1 MKSLSAIVAGLFA
14 VVASVSA
21 HADINVGVILSLTG
35 PAASLGIPAKNT
47 VALWPKEIAGQKL
60 NVTVLDDASDA
71 TAATIAARKLTQ
83 ENKVDILVGPSV
95 TPTSLAA
102 LQIAGETQ
110 TPMVSLGGGGAL
122 VSPQE
127 GPRRWAFKMPPSEEI
142 QLQVIFD
149 RMKKNKERSLAIVA
163 INNAYGQTF
172 LDVAQK
178 MAPRQGISIAA
189 VERYNATDTSFVSQA
204 LKLMSAQ
211 PDAVFIA
218 AAGTPAAM
226 PQIEVRQR
234 GFTKT
239 IYQTQA
245 IANNDFL
252 RVGGKALEG
261 TLLPVSPMLVAEQ
274 LPASN
279 PVKAIA
285 LDYVKKYEAQ
295 YGAGS
300 RSLFGGLAWDAML
313 LIENAVP
320 IALKV
325 AKPGTIEFRQALRG
339 ALEKG
344 KNQVITHGVFSM
356 SAADHNGADKRSQVL
371 VKIDSGKWQ
380 YVADSA
386 AK

>member
-1 MKSLSAIVAGLFA
+1 MKLSGAVLAGLFVA
-14 VVASVSA
+14 VTSVSA
-21 HADINVGVILSLTG
+21 HADIHVGVILSLTG

-60 NVTVLDDASDA
+60 VVTVLDDASDA
-71 TAATIAARKLTQ
+71 TAASIAARKLTQ
-83 ENKVDILVGPSV
+83 ENKVDILIGPSV

-102 LQIAGETQ
+102 LQVAGETQ

-127 GPRRWAFKMPPSEEI
+127 GARRWVFKMPPSEEI

-149 RMKKNKERSLAIVA
+149 RMKQNKEHSLAIVA

-178 MAPRQGISIAA
+178 MAPGQGIKIAA
-189 VERYNATDTSFVSQA
+189 AERYNATDTSFVSQA
-204 LKLMSAQ
+204 LKLTSAQ
-211 PDAVFIA
+211 ADAILIA

-252 RVGGKALEG
+252 RVGGKAVEG
-261 TLLPVSPMLVAEQ
+261 TLLPVSPLLVAEQ
-274 LPASN
+274 LPDSN
-279 PVKAIA
+279 PVKAVA
-285 LDYVKKYEAQ
+285 LDYVKKYEGQ

-313 LIENAVP
+313 LIEHAAP
-320 IALKV
+320 DALKA
-325 AKPGTIEFRQALRG
+325 AKPGTAEFRLALRN

-344 KNQVITHGVFSM
+344 KEQVITHGVFSM
-356 SAADHNGADKRSQVL
+356 SPTDHNGADERSQVL
-371 VKIDSGKWQ
+371 VKIASGKWQ
-380 YVADSA
+380 YVAGSA
-386 AK
+386 NK